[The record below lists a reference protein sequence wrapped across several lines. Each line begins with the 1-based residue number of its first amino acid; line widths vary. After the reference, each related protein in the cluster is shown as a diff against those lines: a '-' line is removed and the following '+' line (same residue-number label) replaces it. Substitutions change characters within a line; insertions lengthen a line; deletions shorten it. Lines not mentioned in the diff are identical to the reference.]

1 MLRRDFAGIL
11 GGRVVFDDR
20 AALRNNVKSFITGF
34 YVYELEHVVSA
45 KNLLVG
51 IRAIYDD
58 TDASLSNPVPLPGNY
73 LSKCK
78 MSKYVLVEGDFL
90 KLFKVKYNSVENKIL
105 KL

>member
-11 GGRVVFDDR
+11 GGRVTFDDR
-20 AALRNNVKSFITGF
+20 AALRNNVKSFIIGF

-58 TDASLSNPVPLPGNY
+58 S
-73 LSKCK
+73 
-78 MSKYVLVEGDFL
+78 
-90 KLFKVKYNSVENKIL
+90 
-105 KL
+105 